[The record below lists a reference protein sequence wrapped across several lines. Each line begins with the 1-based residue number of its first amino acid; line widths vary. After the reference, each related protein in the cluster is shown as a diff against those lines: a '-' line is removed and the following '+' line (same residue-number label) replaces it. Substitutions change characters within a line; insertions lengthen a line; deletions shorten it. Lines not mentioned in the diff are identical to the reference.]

1 MSGFLDFMNF
11 LDLVIIEQKFT
22 DLKSLK
28 RTALLINII
37 GCIFGLSTLVFQFF
51 NEILIYLSFVYPI
64 FCIILV
70 RYYRGLISIEP
81 EIRPNLPTIS
91 IGFMLS
97 CFGLIIRTAMDYNVL
112 DYKNV
117 WVPSSVIALLILIIY
132 YFNQF
137 KILIYNKKNFVYNV
151 FIIILIEVF
160 SIYSVIFI
168 NCKYDQS
175 TPQIYETQI
184 LKKIKKNSKGGSSYY
199 LIIEDWNNTFIEKE
213 IKVDYKKYYSS
224 FEGEK
229 LKVAE
234 RRGRFDIPWSY
245 FIE

>member
-1 MSGFLDFMNF
+1 M
-11 LDLVIIEQKFT
+11 
-22 DLKSLK
+22 K

-37 GCIFGLSTLVFQFF
+37 GIILGLSTLVSQLF
-51 NEILIYLSFVYPI
+51 NEILIFLSFIYPI

-91 IGFMLS
+91 IGFMFS
-97 CFGLIIRTAMDYNVL
+97 CFGLIIRTAMDYSVL

-117 WVPSSVIALLILIIY
+117 WIPSIIIALLILTIY
-132 YFNQF
+132 YLNQF
-137 KILIYNKKNFVYNV
+137 KILICNKKIFVYNV

-160 SIYSVIFI
+160 SFYSVIFI
-168 NCKYDQS
+168 NCKYDRS

-184 LKKIKKNSKGGSSYY
+184 LNKVTKNRKRVTYY
-199 LIIEDWNNTFIEKE
+199 LIIEDWKNTFREKE

-224 FEGEK
+224 FEGER

-234 RRGRFDIPWSY
+234 RRERFDIPWSY

>member
-1 MSGFLDFMNF
+1 LR
-11 LDLVIIEQKFT
+11 
-22 DLKSLK
+22 

-37 GCIFGLSTLVFQFF
+37 GCILGLSTFVSQLF

-91 IGFMLS
+91 IGFMCS
-97 CFGLIIRTAMDYNVL
+97 CFGLIIRTAIDFNVL

-117 WVPSSVIALLILIIY
+117 WIPSIVIALLILTIY
-132 YFNQF
+132 YLNQF
-137 KILIYNKKNFVYNV
+137 KILICNKKIFVYNV

-160 SIYSVIFI
+160 SFYSVIFI
-168 NCKYDQS
+168 NCKYDRS
-175 TPQIYETQI
+175 APQIYETQI
-184 LKKIKKNSKGGSSYY
+184 LKKKEYRVKGGTNYY

-213 IKVDYKKYYSS
+213 IKVDYRKYYSS
-224 FEGEK
+224 FEGER

-234 RRGRFDIPWSY
+234 RRGRFDIAWSY

>member
-1 MSGFLDFMNF
+1 M
-11 LDLVIIEQKFT
+11 
-22 DLKSLK
+22 K

-37 GCIFGLSTLVFQFF
+37 GIILGLSTLVSQLF
-51 NEILIYLSFVYPI
+51 NEILIYLSFIYPI

-91 IGFMLS
+91 MGFMFS

-117 WVPSSVIALLILIIY
+117 WIPSIVIALLILIIY
-132 YFNQF
+132 YLNQF
-137 KILIYNKKNFVYNV
+137 KVLIYNKKIFVYNV

-160 SIYSVIFI
+160 SFYSVIFI
-168 NCKYDQS
+168 NCKYDRS

-184 LKKIKKNSKGGSSYY
+184 LNKVTKNRKRVTYY
-199 LIIEDWNNTFIEKE
+199 LIIEDWKNTFREKE

-224 FEGEK
+224 FEGER

>member
-1 MSGFLDFMNF
+1 M
-11 LDLVIIEQKFT
+11 
-22 DLKSLK
+22 K

-37 GCIFGLSTLVFQFF
+37 GIILGLSTLVSQLF
-51 NEILIYLSFVYPI
+51 NEILIFLSFIYPI

-91 IGFMLS
+91 IGFMFS
-97 CFGLIIRTAMDYNVL
+97 CFGLIIRTAMDYSVL

-117 WVPSSVIALLILIIY
+117 WIPSIIIALLILTIY
-132 YFNQF
+132 YLNQF
-137 KILIYNKKNFVYNV
+137 KILICNKKIFVYNV

-160 SIYSVIFI
+160 SFYSVIFI
-168 NCKYDQS
+168 NCKYDRS

-184 LKKIKKNSKGGSSYY
+184 LNKVTKNRKRVTYY
-199 LIIEDWNNTFIEKE
+199 LIIEDWKNTFREKE

-224 FEGEK
+224 FEGER